1 MNLVLRRTG
10 FALLALLSIAICGY
24 AAYKYGFRPLGENMH
39 PAMRK
44 SFESH
49 RWAVY
54 LHIFGSLTALA
65 IGPFQFV
72 RRLRARLPS
81 LHRMLG
87 RIYLGFGVLAGGLA
101 GLFLALHAFGGWP
114 TRLGFALLALAWLYT
129 GARAYRAIRGGDPL
143 AHRRWMIRNF
153 ALTFAAVTLRLM
165 LPAALVS
172 GIRFADAYPFIAW
185 LCWVP
190 NLLIVEMFLA
200 RNSSDTVVQAGTPF
214 PVRTT
219 TM

>member
-1 MNLVLRRTG
+1 MRLALHRTG
-10 FALLALLSIAICGY
+10 FALLALLSLAICGY

-49 RWAVY
+49 RWAIY
-54 LHIFGSLTALA
+54 LHVAASIAALA

-72 RRLRARLPS
+72 RRLRSRLPG
-81 LHRMLG
+81 LHRLLG
-87 RIYLGFGVLAGGLA
+87 RIYLGGGVLLGGLA
-101 GLFLALHAFGGWP
+101 GLYMALHAFGGWP

-129 GARAYRAIRGGDPL
+129 GMRAYRAIRSGDPL

-153 ALTFAAVTLRLM
+153 ALTFAAVTLRLL
-165 LPAALVS
+165 LPTALVS
-172 GIRFADAYPFIAW
+172 GLRFADAYPYIAW

-190 NLLIVEMFLA
+190 NLLVAELFLA
-200 RNSSDTVVQAGTPF
+200 MNTHSKAGLNATVVPT
-214 PVRTT
+214 
-219 TM
+219 